1 MASVKTRH
9 ARQRL
14 GRCGWI
20 LLIGAIVNVGVAW
33 ACSLSAD
40 PHAPSKVQSA
50 MQIES
55 ATIVK
60 SARSSFGCETTIFER
75 TRVNMP
81 GRISRSKP
89 GMPATIER
97 KRWTV
102 HQSGWPMR
110 ALSGGRRVNDVSP
123 DDASQSSNANASP
136 ANASALTESRGR
148 FSVPVRPTQAAT
160 SDPWTFRVL
169 PMKPMW
175 GGFAV
180 NTLAYA
186 AALWVL
192 LAIPSSLRRMRRT
205 RRALC
210 PVCAYPVGTSDICS
224 ERGASLANKTKP
236 SVAEQSAD
244 NEADL

>member
-1 MASVKTRH
+1 MTSVIPRH
-9 ARQRL
+9 VRL
-14 GRCGWI
+14 QLSRWGSI
-20 LLIGAIVNVGVAW
+20 LLIGAIVNVSVAW

-40 PHAPSKVQSA
+40 PNAPAKVQSS
-50 MQIES
+50 MQMES
-55 ATIVK
+55 ATILK
-60 SARSSFGCETTIFER
+60 SERSSFGCETTMFER

-81 GRISRSKP
+81 ARISRSTAA
-89 GMPATIER
+89 MPVTVER

-123 DDASQSSNANASP
+123 NDANQSGSANASP
-136 ANASALTESRGR
+136 ANASTPTESRGR

-160 SDPWTFRVL
+160 NDPWTFRML

-180 NTLAYA
+180 NTVAYSA
-186 AALWVL
+186 VLWVV
-192 LAIPSSLRRMRRT
+192 LAIPSALRRKRRI

-224 ERGASLANKTKP
+224 ECGASLPNQTASTGAHEP
-236 SVAEQSAD
+236 QQ
-244 NEADL
+244 